1 MAILKNISTALS
13 RGSLSQSSRAKLSP
27 QESKKRSDEG
37 LSEAQKSSLMELKSR
52 LFNTLIK
59 LCGGDKRLTGMVK
72 TLVTPILSS
81 LTRAQIEEGAS
92 FIHGEIEALAN
103 AGLIELGAI
112 ENRQKRQGD
121 SDRGNGVR
129 QDIVGEI
136 SG

>member
-13 RGSLSQSSRAKLSP
+13 RGSLSQSSGAKLAP
-27 QESKKRSDEG
+27 KESKNRSDEG

-72 TLVTPILSS
+72 TLVPPILSS

-92 FIHGEIEALAN
+92 VIHGEIEALAN

-129 QDIVGEI
+129 
-136 SG
+136 